1 MRWAM
6 VKAVTRADLYR
17 LFRTRDYW
25 IPLVILGS
33 MFFVV
38 MPVLLLGSMALIQQQ
53 SSIVNQIGGIV
64 GNLPDSIQQN
74 IQGDSPTAR
83 ASYAFAV
90 YLLAP
95 IAIIVPLTI
104 SSAVG
109 ANSIVG
115 ERERGTGEFLAHSP
129 LKVSEIYI
137 GKLLASLI
145 PGYAAGIV
153 GFGLYA
159 VVVNLIVGPQLGGW
173 FFPTAGWML
182 LVLWVVPPFI
192 AIALA
197 LILRL
202 SARVR
207 SAASAHQAS
216 SLVTLPVILI
226 SYGVA
231 SGLLY
236 SPVLSAAA
244 AGFLAWII
252 ALTLLASGAKSIKRE
267 RLLGVSADA

>member
-1 MRWAM
+1 M

-25 IPLVILGS
+25 IPLLILGS

-38 MPVLLLGSMALIQQQ
+38 LPVLLLGSMALIQQQ
-53 SSIVNQIGGIV
+53 SSIVTQIGGIV
-64 GNLPDSIQQN
+64 GNLPDAIQQN
-74 IQGDSPTAR
+74 IEGDSPTAR

-129 LKVSEIYI
+129 LKVSEIYV

-159 VVVNLIVGPQLGGW
+159 LVVNLIVGPQLGGW
-173 FFPTAGWML
+173 FFPTTGWML

-216 SLVTLPVILI
+216 SLVTLPVILV

-244 AGFLAWII
+244 AGLVAWII
-252 ALTLLASGAKSIKRE
+252 ALTLLASGARSIKRE
-267 RLLGVSADA
+267 RLLGVSADV